1 MEVRMPDVAHQQDR
15 DLAIWHAWVQ
25 GVNQAKLAEQYGV
38 TQPAI
43 SQALARAKALL
54 PVEALGLYLM
64 RSLARLERL
73 YGTFQPRA
81 DDGDKGAARI
91 VLQTIAQEGRYLGL
105 DSPAKLELYA
115 AQDQVRSDHQR
126 VDVRAELARLVAD
139 IHARSNDDAA

>member
-1 MEVRMPDVAHQQDR
+1 MPIVKHQQDR

-25 GVNQAKLAEQYGV
+25 GTHQTTLAEQY
-38 TQPAI
+38 QCSQQAI
-43 SQALARAKALL
+43 SQALDRAKALL

-126 VDVRAELARLVAD
+126 VDVRAELARLVAQ
-139 IHARSNDDAA
+139 IHERQGDPS